1 MFSLCVCM
9 ADVAEAP
16 LYRARPYLTAA
27 AAATA
32 VAAAYGTAS
41 TSVPAAKHYLAL
53 SAKLPRK
60 RTVTPAND
68 SGVGQSWVHK
78 VTVMVFCPRPCVC

>member
-1 MFSLCVCM
+1 M

-41 TSVPAAKHYLAL
+41 MSVPAAKHYLAL

-60 RTVTPAND
+60 RTVTPANN
-68 SGVGQSWVHK
+68 SGVGTILGPQSHRHGFLPK
-78 VTVMVFCPRPCVC
+78 ALCVLNQVI